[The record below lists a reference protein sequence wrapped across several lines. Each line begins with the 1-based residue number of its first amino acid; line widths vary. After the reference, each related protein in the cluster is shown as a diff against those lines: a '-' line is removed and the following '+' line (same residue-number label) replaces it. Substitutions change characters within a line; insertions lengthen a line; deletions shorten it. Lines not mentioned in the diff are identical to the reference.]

1 MGQYLGLV
9 GLGTALRS
17 SHVTRN
23 TTTSAPV
30 NADSAPAYR
39 VYGPGGLMANGTGN
53 LSLKDP
59 SAAGGTITAATN
71 AAPIVITSAGHG
83 LTTGTLVTISGVTG
97 NTAAN
102 GTFQVT
108 VVDAN
113 TFSLNGSAGNGA
125 YVSGG
130 VWYVAGLYDI
140 NFTPTG
146 ANGFVQ
152 GQNYTMLVTWAV
164 AGVQQEDVHTFT
176 CV

>member
-30 NADSAPAYR
+30 DADSAPAYR
-39 VYGPGGLMANGTGN
+39 VYGPGGLMAGGTGN
-53 LSLKDP
+53 LSSKDP
-59 SAAGGTITAATN
+59 SSAGGTITAATN
-71 AAPIVITSAGHG
+71 ASPIVITSAGHN
-83 LTTGTLVTISGVTG
+83 LSTGTVVTISGVVG

-113 TFSLNGSAGNGA
+113 TFSLNGTTGNSA

-130 VWYVAGLYDI
+130 LWHVAGLYDI

-152 GQNYTMLVTWAV
+152 GGNYTMLVTWAV
-164 AGVQQEDVHTFT
+164 SSVLQEDVHTFT
-176 CV
+176 VV